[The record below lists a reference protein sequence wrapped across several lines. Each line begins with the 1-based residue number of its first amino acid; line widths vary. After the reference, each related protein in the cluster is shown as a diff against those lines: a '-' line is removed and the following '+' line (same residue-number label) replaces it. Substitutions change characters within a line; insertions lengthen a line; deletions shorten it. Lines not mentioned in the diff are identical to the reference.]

1 MCCQSLEVREQAP
14 EVSGAEGRQG
24 DSDQISFR
32 WLELGGAGTRR
43 TWRGAGCPT
52 QTQTQTRFAS
62 PGRADRRHLII
73 PRPWSPRS
81 SSDLGPVVLAKQ
93 PGPRG
98 AVGAA
103 EALLAVTTAEKLRTS
118 PRVGERNG
126 GGRREEGEGVKRSS
140 PTRLERAGSG
150 LPPPTL
156 SRRQSP
162 LPPSAAASR
171 EVGTTGVTA
180 GVRG

>member
-14 EVSGAEGRQG
+14 EVSGAEGRKG
-24 DSDQISFR
+24 DSAQISFR
-32 WLELGGAGTRR
+32 WLERGGAGTRR
-43 TWRGAGCPT
+43 TWRGMGCPTRT
-52 QTQTQTRFAS
+52 QTQTHFAS

-93 PGPRG
+93 PSPRG

-118 PRVGERNG
+118 PRVGERHG
-126 GGRREEGEGVKRSS
+126 GGRGEEGEGVKRSS

-150 LPPPTL
+150 LPTPNSVP
-156 SRRQSP
+156 
-162 LPPSAAASR
+162 
-171 EVGTTGVTA
+171 
-180 GVRG
+180 